1 MTSLQTR
8 INARLSGPLASF
20 VEKMVGETGLYETPS
35 EYIRDLIRRDMEQRD
50 GRMERDSI
58 LAGYQD
64 MAAGKMFASTGDFK
78 KDMRILTQKEAA
90 DWQ

>member
-1 MTSLQTR
+1 MHQAR

-35 EYIRDLIRRDMEQRD
+35 EYIRDLIRRDMQLQE
-50 GRMERDSI
+50 GIAERDSI
-58 LAGYQD
+58 LAGYRD
-64 MAAGKMFASTGDFK
+64 FATGKIMASTGDFSQ
-78 KDMRILTQKEAA
+78 DMNILAQKESS